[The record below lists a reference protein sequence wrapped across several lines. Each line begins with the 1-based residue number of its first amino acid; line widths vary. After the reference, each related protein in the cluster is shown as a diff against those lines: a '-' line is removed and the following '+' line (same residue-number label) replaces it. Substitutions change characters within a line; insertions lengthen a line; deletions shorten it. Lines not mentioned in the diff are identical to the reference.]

1 VIKSKRLNT
10 FYGALFIIIFWGI
23 LHIIFNSS
31 IVPSPLTVII
41 NFFNILI
48 PILLP
53 HLAMSLYRIVTAV
66 ILALLI
72 GVVIGLLVGINDKVD
87 QYISPVIY
95 LIYPIPKIAFL
106 PLFMLLFGLG
116 DRSKI
121 ILIMVIVI
129 FQIIVTTRDSVKN
142 INPEY
147 FYSARSVG
155 VKGIQTYK
163 HVIIPAILP
172 QILTALRITVG
183 TSIAVLFYAENF
195 ATQYGIGYYI
205 MNSWV
210 MVNYVN
216 MFSGILAISILGLLI
231 FQGIDL
237 IEEYYCHWVKAGNK
251 KETDII

>member
-1 VIKSKRLNT
+1 VLKTNAI
-10 FYGALFIIIFWGI
+10 
-23 LHIIFNSS
+23 
-31 IVPSPLTVII
+31 PSPIKVII
-41 NFFNILI
+41 NFFNIFIPVLI
-48 PILLP
+48 PHIT
-53 HLAMSLYRIVTAV
+53 MSLYRIITAV
-66 ILALLI
+66 LLALII
-72 GVVIGLLVGINDKVD
+72 GVTIGLLLGINKKVD
-87 QYISPVIY
+87 RFVSPVIY

-116 DRSKI
+116 NRSKI
-121 ILIMVIVI
+121 ILIMAIVI

-155 VKGIQTYK
+155 VKGGQVYR

-205 MNSWV
+205 MNSWI

-231 FQGIDL
+231 FQVIDL
-237 IEEYYCHWVKAGNK
+237 LENYYCHWVKAGKNTNNK
-251 KETDII
+251 IIN

>member
-1 VIKSKRLNT
+1 MIKKRYINT
-10 FYGALFIIIFWGI
+10 LYGAIFIIAIWWLMHLFY
-23 LHIIFNSS
+23 SS
-31 IVPSPLTVII
+31 SVIPSPYIVII
-41 NFFNILI
+41 NFFKKLI
-48 PILLP
+48 PVLLP
-53 HLAMSLYRIVTAV
+53 HLAMSLYRIISAVLLAV
-66 ILALLI
+66 IAGI
-72 GVVIGLLVGINDKVD
+72 SIGLLTGINKNID

-95 LIYPIPKIAFL
+95 LLYPIPKIAFL

-116 DRSKI
+116 DSSKI

-155 VKGIQTYK
+155 VKGWKIYR
-163 HVIIPAILP
+163 HVIFPAILP

-205 MNSWV
+205 MNSWI
-210 MVNYVN
+210 MVNYVD
-216 MFSGILAISILGLLI
+216 MFTGILAISILGLLI
-231 FQGIDL
+231 FKAIDL
-237 IEEYYCHWVKAGNK
+237 LEEKYCHWVKVGTK
-251 KETDII
+251 DEQKI

>member
-1 VIKSKRLNT
+1 MKNKKSVPYAVGL
-10 FYGALFIIIFWGI
+10 IILIWYI
-23 LHIIFNSS
+23 LHFILKSNVI
-31 IVPSPLTVII
+31 PSPITVII
-41 NFFNILI
+41 NFFNIFI
-48 PILLP
+48 PVLLP
-53 HLAMSLYRIVTAV
+53 HLAMSLYRILTAV
-66 ILALLI
+66 LLAVFI
-72 GVVIGLLVGINDKVD
+72 GVLLGLIIGMNKRVDKL
-87 QYISPVIY
+87 ISPVIY

-106 PLFMLLFGLG
+106 PIFMLLFGLG

-155 VKGIQTYK
+155 VKGIQTYR

-205 MNSWV
+205 MNSWI
-210 MVNYVN
+210 MVNYGD
-216 MFSGILAISILGLLI
+216 MFSGILANSILGLLI
-231 FQGIDL
+231 FKGIDL

>member
-1 VIKSKRLNT
+1 MMRNDSLKVI
-10 FYGALFIIIFWGI
+10 YGAFFIIIIWWI
-23 LHIIFNSS
+23 LHLVYNSTIIPTP
-31 IVPSPLTVII
+31 ITVFS
-41 NFFNILI
+41 NFFNIFI
-48 PILLP
+48 PVLLP
-53 HLAMSLYRIVTAV
+53 HLAMSLYRIITAV
-66 ILALLI
+66 ILALLA
-72 GVVIGLLVGINDKVD
+72 GVAIGLLVGINDKID

-106 PLFMLLFGLG
+106 PIFMLFFGLG

-155 VKGIQTYK
+155 VEGWETYK

-195 ATQYGIGYYI
+195 ATQLGIGYFI
-205 MNSWV
+205 MNSWI
-210 MVNYVN
+210 MVNYID

-231 FQGIDL
+231 FKGIDL
-237 IEEYYCHWVKAGNK
+237 LEDCYCHWVKVGNK
-251 KETDII
+251 NSMDFK

>member
-1 VIKSKRLNT
+1 MNSKKSVPYAVGL
-10 FYGALFIIIFWGI
+10 IILIWYI
-23 LHIIFNSS
+23 LHLFLKSNVI
-31 IVPSPLTVII
+31 PSPITVII
-41 NFFNILI
+41 NFFNIFI
-48 PILLP
+48 PVLLP
-53 HLAMSLYRIVTAV
+53 HLAMSLYRILTAV
-66 ILALLI
+66 LLAVFI
-72 GVVIGLLVGINDKVD
+72 GVLLGLIIGMNKRVDKL
-87 QYISPVIY
+87 ISPVIY

-106 PLFMLLFGLG
+106 PIFMLLFGLE

-147 FYSARSVG
+147 FHSARSVG
-155 VKGIQTYK
+155 IKGLKTYQ

-205 MNSWV
+205 MNSWI
-210 MVNYVN
+210 MVNYVD
-216 MFSGILAISILGLLI
+216 MFSGILAISILGLLF
-231 FQGIDL
+231 FQIIDI
-237 IEEYYCHWVKAGNK
+237 IEDRYCHWVKVGNDK
-251 KETDII
+251 SIKYK

>member
-1 VIKSKRLNT
+1 MKSKKSVPYAVGL
-10 FYGALFIIIFWGI
+10 IILIWYI
-23 LHIIFNSS
+23 LHFILKSNVI
-31 IVPSPLTVII
+31 PSPITVII
-41 NFFNILI
+41 NFFNIFI
-48 PILLP
+48 PVLLP
-53 HLAMSLYRIVTAV
+53 HLAMSLYRILTAV
-66 ILALLI
+66 LLAVFI
-72 GVVIGLLVGINDKVD
+72 GVLLGLIIGMNKRVDKL
-87 QYISPVIY
+87 ISPVIY

-106 PLFMLLFGLG
+106 PIFMLLFGLG

-147 FYSARSVG
+147 FHSARSVG
-155 VKGIQTYK
+155 IKGLKTYQ

-205 MNSWV
+205 MNSWI
-210 MVNYVN
+210 MVNYVD
-216 MFSGILAISILGLLI
+216 MFSGILAISILGLLF
-231 FQGIDL
+231 FQVIDI
-237 IEEYYCHWVKAGNK
+237 IEDRYCHWVKVGNEK
-251 KETDII
+251 GFKYK

>member
-1 VIKSKRLNT
+1 VKTKSRLNI
-10 FYGALFIIIFWGI
+10 FYGALLIIVFWWV
-23 LHIIFNSS
+23 LHIIFSS
-31 IVPSPLTVII
+31 KVIPSPYTVII

-48 PILLP
+48 PVLLP
-53 HLAMSLYRIVTAV
+53 HLVMSLYRIVTAV
-66 ILALLI
+66 LLALLL
-72 GVVIGLLVGINDKVD
+72 GVSIGLFTGINNRVD

-106 PLFMLLFGLG
+106 PIFMLLFGLG

-147 FYSARSVG
+147 FYSARSMG
-155 VKGIQTYK
+155 VTGWETYR

-195 ATQYGIGYYI
+195 ATQYGIGYHI
-205 MNSWV
+205 MNSWI
-210 MVNYVN
+210 MVNYVD
-216 MFSGILAISILGLLI
+216 MFSGILAVSILGLLI
-231 FQGIDL
+231 FQSIDL
-237 IEEYYCHWVKAGNK
+237 LEDHFCHWVKVGNK
-251 KETDII
+251 KRLEIN